1 MNDLEYVTRKFRD
14 AMDVRIDFLLSID
27 NDVDP
32 ITFAQVLVRRN
43 ELSLMRN
50 VYNDI
55 LNTVGENNE

>member
-1 MNDLEYVTRKFRD
+1 MNDLEYVTQKFRD
-14 AMDVRIDFLLSID
+14 AMDVRIDFLLSIN

-32 ITFAQVLVRRN
+32 IAFAQVLVRRN

-55 LNTVGENNE
+55 LNTAGETNE

>member
-1 MNDLEYVTRKFRD
+1 MNDLEYVTQKFRD

-32 ITFAQVLVRRN
+32 IAFGQVLVRRN
-43 ELSLMRN
+43 ELNLLRN

-55 LNTVGENNE
+55 LNTAGETNE

>member
-1 MNDLEYVTRKFRD
+1 MNDLEYVTQKFRD

-32 ITFAQVLVRRN
+32 IAFAQVLVRRN
-43 ELSLMRN
+43 ELNLMRN

-55 LNTVGENNE
+55 LNTAGETNE

>member
-1 MNDLEYVTRKFRD
+1 MNDLEYITQKFRD

-32 ITFAQVLVRRN
+32 IAFAQVLVRRN
-43 ELSLMRN
+43 ELNLLRN

>member
-1 MNDLEYVTRKFRD
+1 MDDLEYVTQKFRD

>member
-1 MNDLEYVTRKFRD
+1 MNDLEYVTQKFRD

-32 ITFAQVLVRRN
+32 IAFAQVLVRRN
-43 ELSLMRN
+43 ELNLLRN

>member
-1 MNDLEYVTRKFRD
+1 MNDLEYVTQKFRD

-32 ITFAQVLVRRN
+32 IAFAQVLVRRN

-55 LNTVGENNE
+55 LNTAGENNE

>member
-1 MNDLEYVTRKFRD
+1 
-14 AMDVRIDFLLSID
+14 MDVRMDFLLSID

-32 ITFAQVLVRRN
+32 IAFAQVLVRRN

-55 LNTVGENNE
+55 LNTAGENNE